1 MKKGQK
7 IKHGNDVTCI
17 VCLCVGRKTFF
28 HETKFT
34 NRETIV
40 IPITDSSP
48 IVGFRGR
55 ETYEVSKYTIWN
67 ISICIIQNCI
77 NTENIRFGNNQFV

>member
-7 IKHGNDVTCI
+7 KKHGNDVTCI
-17 VCLCVGRKTFF
+17 VCLCVGSKTFF